1 MQHFDHQDKVNCRD
15 FSVCEMLMV
24 FGPRGVAVG
33 LVLDQS
39 AIFTQLY
46 LFISWTHKSKTT
58 STYTVIVFENYLIA
72 KIETIILHCS

>member
-33 LVLDQS
+33 LVLDLS

-46 LFISWTHKSKTT
+46 LFISWT
-58 STYTVIVFENYLIA
+58 A
-72 KIETIILHCS
+72 